1 LAGSLSMAR
10 SLPDRVD
17 RVLRGLGGLAALAA
31 LVAALV
37 GIARGRRGPRVESAG
52 GPGVGEPAALAAAT
66 AGFLGASAILWRPL
80 PIAAGVRPR
89 ALAAATGAAAMLGG
103 LGLYLAGMA
112 ALGPAYD
119 VSSTSGARVH
129 EGQRLVTSGPYA
141 VVRHPMYLGLAIAA
155 VGGLLL
161 YRTWTS
167 LVYVAA
173 LPVVVVR
180 ARREDEVL
188 AGAFGPAWATYRDG
202 VPAWIPRPTRFRR
215 PEPGWRCDPRYAG
228 GPLAP
233 RR

>member
-1 LAGSLSMAR
+1 MAR
-10 SLPDRVD
+10 SSLDWVERA
-17 RVLRGLGGLAALAA
+17 LRSLGALAALAA

-37 GIARGRRGPRVESAG
+37 GIASGRRGPRAESAG
-52 GPGVGEPAALAAAT
+52 GPDVGEPASLAAAT

-80 PIAAGVRPR
+80 PIAVGVRAR
-89 ALAAATGAAAMLGG
+89 ALAAGTGAAAMLGG

-119 VSSTSGARVH
+119 VSSTLGARLH

-173 LPVVVVR
+173 LPVLVVR
-180 ARREDEVL
+180 ARREDETM
-188 AGAFGPAWATYRDG
+188 ADAFGPAWAAYRAG
-202 VPAWIPRPTRFRR
+202 VPAWIPRPTR
-215 PEPGWRCDPRYAG
+215 
-228 GPLAP
+228 
-233 RR
+233 